1 MARTSVSAQL
11 AKIRKDREAL
21 EKKEKELMARSNT
34 RELVRIV
41 AMAKSAGLTA
51 DDIVKAMS
59 VPGAAKSTKVAR
71 KGTKPG
77 SKSKM
82 AGIKVPPKYRNPDD
96 ASQTWTGRG
105 VAPKWAAQLRAAG
118 HLDASLIAPSTPP
131 VA

>member
-21 EKKEKELMARSNT
+21 EKKEKELMARSNS

-59 VPGAAKSTKVAR
+59 AGGAVKAAKVAR

-77 SKSKM
+77 TKSKM
-82 AGIKVPPKYRNPDD
+82 AGVKVPPKYRNPDD
-96 ASQTWTGRG
+96 ATQTWTGRG

-118 HLDASLIAPSTPP
+118 QLDASLIASATP
-131 VA
+131 AA